1 MSQYHLMLADDIDE
15 KLATLDPATQAEIR
29 EWARRL
35 RAMIDTA
42 EPYGWFA
49 LSLVAADWTRE
60 SSAEGKSGDG
70 NV

>member
-15 KLATLDPATQAEIR
+15 KLAMLDPKKQAEIK

-35 RAMIDTA
+35 RALIEAA

-49 LSLVAADWTRE
+49 LSLVAAEWTRE
-60 SSAEGKSGDG
+60 NNAQGK
-70 NV
+70 NEVPK